1 MKRFKPWLIATIA
14 AALTLSI
21 VAGVSAQ
28 GIPNPPTSFK
38 GTVTSPDGAVASGL
52 DVEAYV
58 GDTLC
63 NDGASETYSDPSGSG
78 ATWYFVKV
86 HHSSIESGCGTEGA
100 TVSFR
105 IGGRAATPTG
115 TFGGSV
121 ETVNL
126 TLAPEVRVATVHV
139 AVWRSTSNPSDLYLS
154 TRPEGGTWTTHDDD
168 GPLSMSVFGSGRFER
183 SDDLIAVD
191 VDLGNGSTAT
201 VHVAVWRST
210 SNPGD
215 LYLST
220 RPEGG
225 TWTTHDDD
233 GPLSMSVFG
242 SGRFE
247 RSDDL
252 IAVDIELE

>member
-1 MKRFKPWLIATIA
+1 M
-14 AALTLSI
+14 
-21 VAGVSAQ
+21 
-28 GIPNPPTSFK
+28 
-38 GTVTSPDGAVASGL
+38 TSPDGPVAAGL
-52 DVEAYV
+52 VVEAYV
-58 GDTLC
+58 GNTLC
-63 NDGASETYSDPSGSG
+63 NHGTFETYLDNSGV
-78 ATWYFVKV
+78 TRYWVDV
-86 HHSSIESGCGTEGA
+86 HNRSTRRGCGGDGDV
-100 TVSFR
+100 VSFR
-105 IGGRAATPTG
+105 IGGRAATQTSAHSLS
-115 TFGGSV
+115 TT

-126 TLAPEVRVATVHV
+126 TLPPEVRIATVHV
-139 AVWRSTSNPSDLYLS
+139 AVWRSTSNPASLYLS

-210 SNPGD
+210 SNPAN

-252 IAVDIELE
+252 VAVDIEVE